1 MKSLQ
6 NFLFLVLYV
15 CFFIG
20 CSEETKKEVKEAAEA
35 VTAESKEQLS
45 EMTDN
50 AKDQVSETVEVL
62 FSAVTV
68 ISSIPPRSLSSSEDK
83 VKGRIEIDIEINE
96 KIILF
101 MASSPNLCAF
111 SDAIKSF

>member
-20 CSEETKKEVKEAAEA
+20 CSKETKKEVKEAAEA

-50 AKDQVSETVEVL
+50 AKDQVSETVEAVKSKTLDIVDKLRKRSRRQGILPQKRWEKL
-62 FSAVTV
+62 F
-68 ISSIPPRSLSSSEDK
+68 
-83 VKGRIEIDIEINE
+83 
-96 KIILF
+96 KIL
-101 MASSPNLCAF
+101 MRN
-111 SDAIKSF
+111 